1 MGNLGAVS
9 GPLVLADISGYTGFL
24 TAVTTAHADD
34 AFADG
39 NIPDAYALISSLLD
53 TIVARMAPPFTLAKI
68 EGDAV
73 FAHAD
78 AIEGFPRG
86 TDLLECLRACY
97 AGFRAR
103 LGSARDV
110 WSCRCDACARVDQLD
125 LKFMLHA
132 GPYIIHPVAGG
143 TELVGSEV
151 VLVHRLL
158 KNRASEALG
167 GRPYALFTDA
177 AQRLL
182 DIPTEGTIALEE
194 RYEHLPPVTT
204 HVLPLA

>member
-1 MGNLGAVS
+1 MGKFGAVS

-24 TAVTTAHADD
+24 TSVTSAHADD

-39 NIPDAYALISSLLD
+39 NVPDAYALISSLLD
-53 TIVARMAPPFTLAKI
+53 TIVTRMTPPFTLAKI

-78 AIEGFPRG
+78 TIDGFPRG
-86 TDLLECLRACY
+86 GALLDCLRACY
-97 AGFRAR
+97 AGFRER
-103 LGSARDV
+103 LGSAREV
-110 WSCRCDACARVDQLD
+110 WSCRCDACARVDRLD
-125 LKFMLHA
+125 LKFALHA

-158 KNRASEALG
+158 KNQASDAVG

-177 AQRLL
+177 ARVMLS
-182 DIPTEGTIALEE
+182 IPTEGTVTLEE

>member
-1 MGNLGAVS
+1 MGRMGAAS

-24 TAVTTAHADD
+24 STVTTAHADD

-39 NIPDAYALISSLLD
+39 NVPDAYALISSLLD
-53 TIVARMAPPFTLAKI
+53 TIVTAMTPPFTLAKI

-73 FAHAD
+73 FAFSD
-78 AIEGFPRG
+78 SLDGFPHG
-86 TDLLECLRACY
+86 ADVLGCLRACY

-110 WSCRCDACARVDQLD
+110 WSCRCDACARVDTLD
-125 LKFMLHA
+125 LKFALHA
-132 GPYIIHPVAGG
+132 GSYIIHPVAGG

-158 KNRASEALG
+158 KNRAAELVG
-167 GRPYALFTDA
+167 NRPYALFTDA

-182 DIPTEGTIALEE
+182 EIPTDGTFDLVEQ
-194 RYEHLPPVTT
+194 YEHLPPVTT

>member
-1 MGNLGAVS
+1 MGKLGAAN

-24 TAVTTAHADD
+24 GAVTTAHADD

-39 NIPDAYALISSLLD
+39 NVPAAYSFISSLLD
-53 TIVARMAPPFTLAKI
+53 TIVAQMTPPFSLAKI

-73 FAHAD
+73 FAHAGSL
-78 AIEGFPRG
+78 EGFPRG
-86 TDLLECLRACY
+86 ADVLRCLRSCHA
-97 AGFRAR
+97 AFRAQVA
-103 LGSARDV
+103 SARDV
-110 WSCRCDACARVDQLD
+110 WTCRCGVCSRVDDLD
-125 LKFMLHA
+125 LKFVLHA
-132 GPYIIHPVAGG
+132 GPYVIHPVAGG

-158 KNRASEALG
+158 KNRASEAVG

-177 AQRLL
+177 ARAMLS
-182 DIPTEGTIALEE
+182 IPTEGTLTLEE
-194 RYEHLPPVTT
+194 RYEHLPAVTT